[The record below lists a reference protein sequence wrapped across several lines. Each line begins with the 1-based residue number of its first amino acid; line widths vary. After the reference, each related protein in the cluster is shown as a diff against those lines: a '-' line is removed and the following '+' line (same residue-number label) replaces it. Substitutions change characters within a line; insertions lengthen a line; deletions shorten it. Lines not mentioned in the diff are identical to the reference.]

1 MVDATKE
8 TFDELV
14 GSALVLVDVWAQSCR
29 PCVALAPH
37 LEAVAG
43 THPELTVV
51 KLDASTARRLCMRLQ
66 VRGLPTLL
74 LYQDGKE
81 VARITD
87 PSLVAEQVD
96 RWLAAELDRLQR
108 HGTGSAEDVGP
119 RQDMEMK
126 EN

>member
-1 MVDATKE
+1 MGLTEGTVVDATKD

-14 GSALVLVDVWAQSCR
+14 ASGLVLVDIWAESCR

-37 LEAVAG
+37 MKAIAG
-43 THPELTVV
+43 THPNLTVV
-51 KLDASTARRLCMRLQ
+51 KLDASRARRQCITLQ

-87 PSLVAEQVD
+87 TGLVADQVD
-96 RWLAAELDRLQR
+96 TWLATELDRL
-108 HGTGSAEDVGP
+108 GIEEG
-119 RQDMEMK
+119 
-126 EN
+126 